1 MRSRGVVAL
10 FGFVAAI
17 SLSAAGQRPADS
29 LRQQVQATDALGAL
43 LDQQTADADAAL
55 DAMRPQQSNLLG
67 QNLLPTTRVSRLS
80 YDAAF
85 RAALR
90 YIEQGGHQAADPVID
105 QLSEDQLRRELAV
118 LHVHNLAVYV
128 QLNRQL
134 DELDA
139 RQVRHL
145 RGGADEPSKAA
156 TRPATGLTLVT
167 SAEDVLRQLR
177 EQGEATTRPTR
188 QRPRN
193 SAIAALHRPE
203 EAAPQYDMPHQMKA
217 AGERAQEAE
226 QPEPSAMTGAQVAA
240 AVMSGASLPGTFG
253 VPSVVAPLNA
263 RRPGTEPLNGISPS
277 SFPMT
282 SFAQGATPMPA
293 TPPGTPASV
302 VPSPE
307 TLQTLSGLLGVT
319 PDQAQS
325 LLRAGGTLSQMR
337 QAAGRL
343 SGTAGG
349 PSGFGQDNGTLS
361 ISAAPPSANDPRWRA
376 FYYGPL
382 VGENFWPQGSTNPF
396 GFSPGGGSYQRH
408 DPRVNQDF
416 DVRLNGDLDR
426 RVNSG
431 GDRRLNTHVDPR
443 VNY

>member
-1 MRSRGVVAL
+1 MFAVAT
-10 FGFVAAI
+10 AI
-17 SLSAAGQRPADS
+17 SLSAAGPRPADS

-43 LDQQTADADAAL
+43 LDQQTVEAEAAL
-55 DAMRPQQSNLLG
+55 AALRQQQAEAVG
-67 QNLLPTTRVSRLS
+67 QNPLPTTRVSRLS

-90 YIEQGGHQAADPVID
+90 YIEQGGHQAADLAID
-105 QLSEDQLRRELAV
+105 HLSEDQLRRELAV
-118 LHVHNLAVYV
+118 LHVHNLGVYL
-128 QLNRQL
+128 QLNRDL
-134 DELDA
+134 DELEA
-139 RQVRHL
+139 RQTRHVHTDA
-145 RGGADEPSKAA
+145 ADASKAA
-156 TRPATGLTLVT
+156 TRPATGLMPLT
-167 SAEDVLRQLR
+167 SGDDVLRQLR

-188 QRPRN
+188 QRPRD

-203 EAAPQYDMPHQMKA
+203 EAAPQYDMPNQIKS
-217 AGERAQEAE
+217 AGERAQAAE

-307 TLQTLSGLLGVT
+307 ALQTLSGLLGVT
-319 PDQAQS
+319 PDQAQT
-325 LLRAGGTLSQMR
+325 LLREGGTLSQMR

-343 SGTAGG
+343 SGTGG
-349 PSGFGQDNGTLS
+349 GSSGFGQDNGTLS
-361 ISAAPPSANDPRWRA
+361 TSATPPSASDPRWRA

-382 VGENFWPQGSTNPF
+382 VGENFWPQGSTDPF

-408 DPRVNQDF
+408 VRRVNQDF